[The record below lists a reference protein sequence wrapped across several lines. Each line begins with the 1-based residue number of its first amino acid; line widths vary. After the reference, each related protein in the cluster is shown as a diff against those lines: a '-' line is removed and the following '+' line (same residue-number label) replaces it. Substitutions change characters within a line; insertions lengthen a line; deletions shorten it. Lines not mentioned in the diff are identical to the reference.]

1 MKKKTILFD
10 LGGTLLPMDQDQFT
24 TSYFKLLAAKLAPYG
39 YKANELVGNLW
50 AGTAAMVKNDGSRSN
65 EKAFWAEFSRLY
77 GEKALEDMPL
87 FEEFYGV
94 DFQRAKQFCGFN
106 PQAGE
111 TVRQLKDQGHRVVLA
126 TNPIFPSIATNLRI
140 RWVGLEPED
149 FELITTY
156 ENSTYC
162 KPNPLYYQEVLDK
175 IGCQAA
181 DCLMVGNDVTEDGA
195 AGKTGMDVFLLT
207 DCLINR
213 EEKDISAFPQGSFP
227 ELRAYIESL

>member
-1 MKKKTILFD
+1 M
-10 LGGTLLPMDQDQFT
+10 
-24 TSYFKLLAAKLAPYG
+24 
-39 YKANELVGNLW
+39 
-50 AGTAAMVKNDGSRSN
+50 
-65 EKAFWAEFSRLY
+65 
-77 GEKALEDMPL
+77 
-87 FEEFYGV
+87 
-94 DFQRAKQFCGFN
+94 DFQRAKEFCGFN

>member
-10 LGGTLLPMDQDQFT
+10 LDGTLLPMDQDQFT

-39 YKANELVGNLW
+39 YKANELVDNIW
-50 AGTAAMVKNDGSRSN
+50 AGTAAMVRNDGSRSN

-94 DFQRAKQFCGFN
+94 DFQRAKEFCGFN

-111 TVRQLKDQGHRVVLA
+111 TVRQLKEQGHRVILA

-149 FELITTY
+149 FELVTTY

-175 IGCQAA
+175 IGCQAE

-195 AGKTGMDVFLLT
+195 ARKTGMDVFLLT

>member
-10 LGGTLLPMDQDQFT
+10 LDGTLLPMDQDKFT

-39 YKANELVGNLW
+39 YKAKELVDNIW
-50 AGTAAMVKNDGSRSN
+50 AGTAAMVRNDGSRSN

-94 DFQRAKQFCGFN
+94 DFQRAKEFCGFN

-111 TVRQLKDQGHRVVLA
+111 TVRQLKEQGHRVILA

-149 FELITTY
+149 FELVTTY

-175 IGCQAA
+175 IGCQAE